1 MIFANFANRCHI
13 WMSKPTY
20 FRVGTAISFRQF
32 VRNLCDALN
41 DLCYFGHTAQ
51 LEAMESLHRDI
62 DDLHAKL
69 LKATEDRERLSIMK
83 EITNRANAFSKE
95 SDAVQRDELA
105 LFKPEAEK
113 FKKLLIDRYDSLRV
127 EDRKRCDRVTQ
138 LLNDN
143 DTSSDAMEAVERVA
157 EIVKDTSFMPSFERY
172 AAAAQISSSIKAM
185 DEAVK
190 NAPRIADRNEARVE
204 QLEDEN
210 KKLMK
215 AVEARD
221 KEIARLKDQLEKEK
235 QARESDKKQ
244 VLQERAKAN
253 KEKMDL
259 DRKNRLMEKKI
270 KDLMDNFQKVMELVR
285 QIKKAIYPN
294 SV

>member
-1 MIFANFANRCHI
+1 
-13 WMSKPTY
+13 MSKPTY

-157 EIVKDTSFMPSFERY
+157 EIVKDTSFMPALERY
-172 AAAAQISSSIKAM
+172 AAAAQISSAIKEM

-190 NAPRIADRNEARVE
+190 NAPPIASPNDAKVEA
-204 QLEDEN
+204 LEEEN
-210 KKLMK
+210 KKYQK
-215 AVEARD
+215 AVEQKD
-221 KEIARLKDQLEKEK
+221 KEIARLKDLLEKEK
-235 QARESDKKQ
+235 QGREIDKKQ
-244 VLQERAKAN
+244 AAQEKTKVN
-253 KEKMDL
+253 KEKLELESKVRRLKD
-259 DRKNRLMEKKI
+259 KNKK
-270 KDLMDNFQKVMELVR
+270 LTENFKKTMELVR
-285 QIKKAIYPN
+285 QIKQQIYPN

>member
-1 MIFANFANRCHI
+1 
-13 WMSKPTY
+13 MSKPTY
-20 FRVGTAISFRQF
+20 FGVATTISFRKS
-32 VRNLCDALN
+32 VRHLCEALN
-41 DLCYFGHTAQ
+41 DLCYLGHTAH
-51 LEAMESLHRDI
+51 LEAMGKLHDDI
-62 DDLHAKL
+62 DGLHAKL
-69 LKATEDRERLSIMK
+69 LQATEDQERLSIMK
-83 EITNRANAFSKE
+83 EITNRANEFSRTF
-95 SDAVQRDELA
+95 DIQRDELA
-105 LFKPEAEK
+105 LFTPEAEK
-113 FKKLLIDRYDSLRV
+113 FKKLLNDRYDSLIV
-127 EDRKRCDRVTQ
+127 EDRKRCDRVAKF
-138 LLNDN
+138 LNEN

-285 QIKKAIYPN
+285 QIKKEIYPN

>member
-1 MIFANFANRCHI
+1 
-13 WMSKPTY
+13 MSKPTY

-157 EIVKDTSFMPSFERY
+157 EIVKDTSFMPALERY
-172 AAAAQISSSIKAM
+172 AAAAQISSAIKEM

-190 NAPRIADRNEARVE
+190 NAPPIASPNDAKVEA
-204 QLEDEN
+204 LEEEN
-210 KKLMK
+210 KKYQK
-215 AVEARD
+215 AVEQKD
-221 KEIARLKDQLEKEK
+221 KEIARLKDLLEKEK
-235 QARESDKKQ
+235 QGREIDKKQ
-244 VLQERAKAN
+244 AAQEKTKVN
-253 KEKMDL
+253 KEKLELESKVRRLED
-259 DRKNRLMEKKI
+259 KNKK
-270 KDLMDNFQKVMELVR
+270 LTENFKKTMELVR
-285 QIKKAIYPN
+285 QIKQQIYPN